1 LSKIKHVLK
10 EEVGLDLNISKISV
24 LPRVSR
30 ILSHT
35 RWIGGSLVSK
45 GEGNGEGV
53 DTTLVS
59 NTLRYIS
66 LSNVPGH
73 LWLL

>member
-1 LSKIKHVLK
+1 
-10 EEVGLDLNISKISV
+10 
-24 LPRVSR
+24 
-30 ILSHT
+30 
-35 RWIGGSLVSK
+35 VSK